1 MKSEPYVLQG
11 AENVCWGMAAL
22 ELDSPQGFRLR
33 VRHPTLRNVVHT
45 YPPPL
50 HTSMTL
56 FNHMHRVL
64 SATCEKQNVP
74 EKCTDIA
81 SIKDI
86 VATDG

>member
-1 MKSEPYVLQG
+1 
-11 AENVCWGMAAL
+11 
-22 ELDSPQGFRLR
+22 
-33 VRHPTLRNVVHT
+33 
-45 YPPPL
+45 
-50 HTSMTL
+50 MTL